1 MSDFVKTPQA
11 EQAYQM
17 CKVVMETRQYS
28 RVGQITGDPGT
39 GKSSLTKWLEQ
50 EFGGVRIEC
59 WAGMGDKHM
68 LQELARAYDERFGTN
83 MQLSG
88 TSNTLFQRL
97 VAEGLDGKLILVDEA
112 NHLKWR
118 SLEVLR
124 GLSDRGAGLIL
135 SGTDLLSRTLTHPQ
149 IRVFLEQLRQRIGAK
164 KIQMQ
169 PIAQADELA
178 AYVLAPR
185 FATLTRAGAKRFHAL
200 SGGNWR
206 SASEL
211 ADACERLM
219 ENEVIAKLDERVV
232 ETAAAWM
239 AGVR

>member
-1 MSDFVKTPQA
+1 MSDFVKTPLA
-11 EQAYQM
+11 EQAHQM
-17 CKVVMETRQYS
+17 CQVVLTARKYS
-28 RVGQITGDPGT
+28 RAGQIVGDPGT
-39 GKSSLTKWLEQ
+39 GKSSLTDWLAE

-68 LQELARAYDERFGTN
+68 LQELARAYDTRFGTN
-83 MQLSG
+83 MELAG

-97 VAEGLDGKLILVDEA
+97 VAEGLDGKLLLVDEA
-112 NHLKWR
+112 NHLRWR

-124 GLSDRGAGLIL
+124 GLSDKGAGLIL
-135 SGTDLLSRTLTHPQ
+135 SGTDLLSKTMTHPQ
-149 IRVFLEQLRQRIGAK
+149 IRIYMEQLRQRIGAK
-164 KIQMQ
+164 KIVMQ
-169 PIAQADELA
+169 PIAQPDELA

-185 FATLTRAGAKRFHAL
+185 FPSLTKTGAKRFHAL

-206 SASEL
+206 SAHEL

-219 ENEVIAKLDERVV
+219 SNEQITKLDDRVV

-239 AGVR
+239 AGHS

>member
-11 EQAYQM
+11 DQAYQM
-17 CKVVMETRQYS
+17 SKVVLGARQYS
-28 RVGQITGDPGT
+28 RVGQITGEPGT
-39 GKSSLTKWLEQ
+39 GKSALTMWLAEQ
-50 EFGGVRIEC
+50 FGGVRIEC

-68 LQELARAYDERFGTN
+68 LQELARAYDARFETT
-83 MQLSG
+83 MQLAG

-97 VAEGLDGKLILVDEA
+97 VEAGLDGKLIIVDEA

-124 GLSDRGAGLIL
+124 GLSDRGAGVIL

-149 IRVFLEQLRQRIGAK
+149 IRVYLDQLRQRIGAK

-169 PIAQADELA
+169 PIAEPDELA
-178 AYVLAPR
+178 AYILVPR
-185 FATLTRAGAKRFHAL
+185 FDELTKKGAARFHKI

-206 SASEL
+206 AAGEL
-211 ADACERLM
+211 ADACARLM
-219 ENEVIAKLDERVV
+219 ENENLPKLDERVV

-239 AGVR
+239 AGHS